1 MKEYL
6 FYTWDD
12 KTEEGFTS
20 LTVARKFIK
29 QNKLTGTLI
38 TFDNDGD
45 FIKDLYFNNGLQVQ
59 LKDMPKEKGATL

>member
-12 KTEEGFTS
+12 KTEEGFNS
-20 LTVARKFIK
+20 LIVARKFIK

-45 FIKDLYFNNGLQVQ
+45 FIKDLYFYNGLQVQ